1 MFPMHETNRRLLCR
15 LIFLVLVPAPTLTV
29 AAWCGARHL
38 PGHTAA
44 YEDRLSAALGVRV
57 EIDVVTHPLPG
68 KTVLHGVKLFDA
80 EQGAEIASC
89 DELSITNSEETLLI
103 TAEQATVKRKHFGH
117 GWEALH
123 ARLRRPDMLPAKTR
137 IIVGSLRVDVSYGYE
152 TLQRFDLNIES
163 HRTSVIQ
170 LRLAFGLFGAASDEP
185 VRLDIV
191 RKRQSTPPTTTVRLI
206 TGPTALPCSLLSL
219 SEEGFS
225 ALGPR
230 CRFQGVV
237 RVQQTRDGWQSQI
250 TGKCSDIDL
259 DRLVTNQFK
268 PHVLGGTAHLII
280 KSSDEDLPGAELI
293 NGRLVRA
300 EGNITAKQGRIGG
313 SLIGALEQHLNIPPV
328 FPKKFPTQ
336 QFKWLG
342 AAFKL
347 DAGGLSIRGP
357 TDGGG
362 AIIVDNNDR
371 PLLGQARAPQP
382 LTGLLYA
389 LLPQDAPDEPSAA
402 RVYLEAILPRP
413 ALLR

>member
-1 MFPMHETNRRLLCR
+1 MFPIHETNRRLLCR
-15 LIFLVLVPAPTLTV
+15 VIFLVLVPAPTLAV

-103 TAEQATVKRKHFGH
+103 TADQATIKRKHFGH

-152 TLQRFDLNIES
+152 TLERVDLNIRS
-163 HRTSVIQ
+163 YRSGVVQ
-170 LRLAFGLFGAASDEP
+170 LRLAFGLFDMVSDEP
-185 VRLDIV
+185 IRVEIDRNRQAAPPATHIV
-191 RKRQSTPPTTTVRLI
+191 LR

-219 SEEGFS
+219 TGDGLS
-225 ALGPR
+225 ALGPKS
-230 CRFQGVV
+230 RFRGVASI
-237 RVQQTRDGWQSQI
+237 QQTSDGWQCRI
-250 TGKCSDIDL
+250 TGECTKIDL
-259 DRLVTNQFK
+259 KRLVTEQFP
-268 PHVLGGTAHLII
+268 PHELSGLANIRIESTDPE
-280 KSSDEDLPGAELI
+280 KWGAELI
-293 NGRLVRA
+293 NGRIVRA
-300 EGNITAKQGRIGG
+300 DGFITAKEGRVGG

-328 FPKKFPTQ
+328 YPKQFPAQDFE
-336 QFKWLG
+336 WLR
-342 AAFKL
+342 AAFTL
-347 DAGGLSIRGP
+347 NEEGLSIRGP
-357 TDGGG
+357 TRGGG
-362 AIIVDNNDR
+362 SVIVDESNR
-371 PLLGQARAPQP
+371 PLLGQVRSPQP
-382 LTGLLYA
+382 LAGLLNA
-389 LLPQDAPDEPSAA
+389 LLPEKEPAA
-402 RVYLEAILPRP
+402 RAYLEAILPRP